1 VQDLHH
7 LHPTTID
14 DQVSWALQPGGKF
27 LVSSLYRKI
36 NHGPSLPHEK
46 LLWKAKLPL
55 KIIIFLWQMAK
66 GKSQLTS
73 RLTAGMENLMVSA
86 LFVVQWNQLATFS
99 FLVPLQ
105 D

>member
-7 LHPTTID
+7 LQPIAID
-14 DQVSWALQPGGKF
+14 DQVSWALEPGGKF
-27 LVSSLYRKI
+27 SVSSLYRKI

-55 KIIIFLWQMAK
+55 KIKIFLWQMAK
-66 GKSQLTS
+66 GKMPVNEQINRRHGKSN
-73 RLTAGMENLMVSA
+73 GFA

-99 FLVPLQ
+99 FRVPLQ